1 MTLTVGRATL
11 QDAEPIASVHVASW
25 RSTYTGIVPDAYLA
39 SLNVAARAEMWGQQI
54 SAGKS
59 VIFIAQSE
67 TAIIGFAAGGRL
79 REPIGSYD
87 SELYAIYLTSEN
99 QGKGLGHIL
108 VRAVANALREN
119 GFQSMAVWVLE
130 KNPAVSF
137 YKALGGMQIAQ
148 KQIEIGGIFLEEL
161 AFGWTSLTAF
171 T

>member
-1 MTLTVGRATL
+1 MAFTVRQATL
-11 QDAEPIASVHVASW
+11 EDAEPIASVHIASW

-39 SLNVAARAEMWGQQI
+39 SLTVAARAEMWDQQI

-59 VIFIAQSE
+59 VIFIALSE
-67 TAIIGFAAGGRL
+67 AGVIGFAAGGRL
-79 REPIGSYD
+79 REPIDSYD

-99 QGKGLGHIL
+99 QGKGIGRVL

-119 GFQSMAVWVLE
+119 GSRSMAVWVLA

-148 KQIEIGGIFLEEL
+148 KQIEIGGISLEEL
-161 AFGWTSLTAF
+161 AFGWASLTAF
-171 T
+171 A